1 MQRYIHLFMHGFE
14 AWAEWRR
21 TGFPDN
27 LVTPGGRQVP
37 LRHSYPPNEV
47 FNNTANYQEAIQR
60 QFNGQDDLYGK
71 VWWDK
76 P

>member
-1 MQRYIHLFMHGFE
+1 MQRYVHLFMHGFE

-21 TGFPDN
+21 TGYPDN
-27 LVTPGGRQVP
+27 LVKPGGREIP

-47 FNNTANYQEAIQR
+47 FNNATNYEEAVDR
-60 QFNGQDDLYGK
+60 QFGGVDGLYGK